1 MNRIKVKGLKFFDLL
16 KIRWQKSFEEKYF
29 SLEFLVSIIMLIV
42 ILIIFSRFTQY
53 VEMRKGVVLNDP
65 LLALFNPIDF
75 THVIF
80 SLIYGALIITIVLLI
95 TLPLEMMILIQSYA
109 VMVMLRITMMYL
121 LPLNPPIGM
130 IVLKDPIVEAFGSG
144 RILLNDLFF
153 SGHTATMSLLF
164 FSVPKKWKWFYLIGT
179 ILVGTFILLQKVHYS
194 VDVLV
199 APFVCFTIY
208 NLIKNRI
215 LHTYINKL
223 Q

>member
-16 KIRWQKSFEEKYF
+16 KLKWQKSFEVKFF
-29 SLEFLVSIIMLIV
+29 SLEFLVSIIFLIV

-53 VEMRKGVVLNDP
+53 VEMRKGVVLSDP
-65 LLALFNPIDF
+65 FLVLFSAIDF
-75 THVIF
+75 TQVIF
-80 SLIYGALIITIVLLI
+80 SLIYGALIFAILLLI
-95 TLPLEMMILIQSYA
+95 TLPVEMMVLIQSYA
-109 VMVMLRITMMYL
+109 VMVMLRMTMMYL
-121 LPLNPPIGM
+121 LPLNPPTGM

-164 FSVPKKWKWFYLIGT
+164 LSVPKKWKWFYFIGT
-179 ILVGTFILLQKVHYS
+179 ILVGALILLQKVHYS

-199 APFVCFTIY
+199 APFICFTIY
-208 NLIKNRI
+208 HLIKSRI
-215 LHTYINKL
+215 FQIYVKKL